1 MRLFEVADQFG
12 NELELVLRNLLG
24 RSNEKHA
31 SMKLSYEALSNLMKN
46 MGYGK
51 MDYQGFD
58 NVFKGNPS
66 LKSVVKNYNEDGI
79 ILSTDV
85 PPEDTGEPT
94 DVPPGPSVDQM
105 AHSAVNTPEPF

>member
-1 MRLFEVADQFG
+1 MRLFEVTDQFA

-24 RSNEKHA
+24 RSDEKHT

-51 MDYQGFD
+51 IDYQGFD
-58 NVFKGNPS
+58 NVFQGNPS

-79 ILSTDV
+79 ELSTEK
-85 PPEDTGEPT
+85 PPEDNGEPT
-94 DVPPGPSVDQM
+94 DVPAGPSVDQM